1 MKLFASDID
10 NTLIPQK
17 EPLNIEEIKKLEE
30 LLRGFT
36 VVYLSGRN
44 FSLVTEILPLLPSAD
59 FIAPEVGTSIYK
71 GEKKDKEYE
80 EYLLSTG
87 YHWKALEGKLRGI
100 EGLSLQ
106 EESAQTNLKLSYYL
120 ERESS
125 LSEVEKALKDTPTKI
140 VYSKDIVKNIGLLDI
155 IPNKGGKAGAM
166 KFISRKLGI
175 DKKDVFYA
183 GDSGNDF
190 DALNSGFKGIV
201 VGNAST
207 ELKNAFKNDPDVYI
221 AGGRFSKGV
230 IEGIEKYHEREL

>member
-1 MKLFASDID
+1 MKIFASDID

-17 EPLNIEEIKKLEE
+17 EPLNIEDIKKLEE
-30 LLRGFT
+30 LLKGVT

-44 FSLVTEILPLLPSAD
+44 FSLITEVLPLLPTVD
-59 FIAPEVGTSIYK
+59 FTAPEVGTSIYK
-71 GEKKDKEYE
+71 GEEKDKEYE

-87 YHWKALEGKLRGI
+87 YDWKALEGKLRGI

-106 EESAQTNLKLSYYL
+106 EQSAQTNLKLSYYL
-120 ERESS
+120 QKDYL
-125 LSEVEKALKDTPTKI
+125 LSEVEKVLKNTPTKI
-140 VYSKDIVKNIGLLDI
+140 VYSRDIVKDVGLLDI
-155 IPNKGGKAGAM
+155 IPDKGGKAGAL
-166 KFISRKLGI
+166 KFISHKLGV